1 MLRRA
6 QLDPGLAVRIVGVRA
21 LPYTTDAP
29 AYDDRPAHVR
39 AASGIAVQGGRL
51 VVVQDDASFLAV
63 VASDGVSAIKLPRGI
78 DGRRR
83 FEVALGNKL
92 DKLDL
97 ESCVAIDDELWA
109 FGSGSLPIRE
119 KICRVRHDVVRVR
132 DAEPL
137 YRRLR
142 DALGGA
148 LNLEGV
154 ARVGGEL
161 WLFHRGNTGP
171 DDVGPAVLRLALAP
185 LRAWLDA
192 RDRLPDV
199 LAVDGYDLGTIDG
212 ARLGFTDAIA
222 DGDRVVYLACA
233 ELSAD
238 AIADGRVAGSQL
250 GVLEADRVRA
260 TPLAG
265 PDGLPVKAEGVA
277 LDPARPGRGWIVLD
291 PDDPA
296 QPATLLDV
304 EIVGL

>member
-1 MLRRA
+1 MTRRA
-6 QLDPGLAVRIVGVRA
+6 QLDPDLRVRVLASRA
-21 LPYTTDAP
+21 LPYSSDAP
-29 AYDDRPAHVR
+29 AHDDRPAHVR
-39 AASGIAVQGGRL
+39 AASGIAVHGGRL

-109 FGSGSLPIRE
+109 FGSGSLPMRE
-119 KICRVRHDVVRVR
+119 KICRVHHGVVRVR

-142 DALGGA
+142 ETLGGP
-148 LNLEGV
+148 LNIEGA
-154 ARVGGEL
+154 ARVGREL
-161 WLFHRGNTGP
+161 WLFHRGNAGP
-171 DDVGPAVLRLALAP
+171 SDVGPAVLRLELDQ

-192 RDRLPDV
+192 LDRLPD
-199 LAVDGYDLGTIDG
+199 APRVDGYDLGAIDG

-222 DGDRVVYLACA
+222 DGGRVFYLACA
-233 ELSAD
+233 ELSPD
-238 AIADGRVAGSQL
+238 AIEDGRVVGSQL
-250 GVLEADRVRA
+250 GVIEHDRVRA
-260 TPLAG
+260 TPLVG
-265 PDGLPVKAEGVA
+265 LDGLPVKAEGIA
-277 LDPARPGRGWIVLD
+277 LDPSRPGHAWIVLD

-296 QPATLLDV
+296 APATLLDV
-304 EIVGL
+304 EITGL